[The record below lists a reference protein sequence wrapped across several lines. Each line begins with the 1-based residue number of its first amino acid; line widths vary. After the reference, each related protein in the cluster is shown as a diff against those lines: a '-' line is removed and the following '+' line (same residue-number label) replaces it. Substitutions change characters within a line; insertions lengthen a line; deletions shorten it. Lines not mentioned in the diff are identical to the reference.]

1 MLAHL
6 NLVPVPAKWLLY
18 LEFECVAASLRHLST
33 CAWPDRNSLALPD
46 FHLASIGITKSYH
59 LSTCACHPCAEAGCP
74 WVGENARFR
83 AATPPTRDFSN
94 PLRRGASRAVVAVA
108 LFLGLPFGIWL
119 FLFLEQ
125 AKQPKQ
131 SNKSIKPIQWQSW
144 MKSTSQADPFQYR
157 PTTPIKQII
166 CPRLFQPKPI

>member
-1 MLAHL
+1 MLALL

-18 LEFECVAASLRHLST
+18 LEFERVAASLRHLST

-83 AATPPTRDFSN
+83 AATPPMRDCLN

-108 LFLGLPFGIWL
+108 LSLWVF
-119 FLFLEQ
+119 
-125 AKQPKQ
+125 
-131 SNKSIKPIQWQSW
+131 
-144 MKSTSQADPFQYR
+144 
-157 PTTPIKQII
+157 
-166 CPRLFQPKPI
+166 